1 MRRLPAWPLLVTLLV
16 LPACAE
22 PPNKELGQAQ
32 GALDAARAAGAEQ
45 YAPAED
51 QTAADSLKAANDA
64 VTQRDYRL
72 ALNNAL
78 ESRERA
84 QNAARQAA
92 ETRARV
98 RSEVERSMAEVASL
112 LAQANARVANAEK
125 SRGPRRN
132 LREAQQL
139 LARVN
144 EDVQKAGAAMKA
156 GDYLAAQP
164 ALSGIKERIGQVTSL
179 ISQPA
184 TSQSSRRAQ

>member
-1 MRRLPAWPLLVTLLV
+1 MRRLPAWLLAMLLL

-45 YAPAED
+45 YAPAEY

-64 VTQRDYRL
+64 VNQRDYRL

-98 RSEVERSMAEVASL
+98 RSEVERSMAEVAAL
-112 LAQANARVANAEK
+112 LAQANARVAAAEK
-125 SRGPRRN
+125 GRGSRRN

-156 GDYLAAQP
+156 GDYIAAQP
-164 ALSGIKERIGQVTSL
+164 ALSGIRQRIEQVTTL
-179 ISQPA
+179 LNQPA
-184 TSQSSRRAQ
+184 GSQSSQRPQ